1 LNHGDKDAEVAG
13 ALGTATALEKP
24 FCPISR
30 EALDEARHLARNAH
44 ALVLAPVPFGSG
56 NLANLDLLD
65 EALAAGKP
73 VFIAVGIETRDYTR
87 NRDAVARVNA
97 LLTRG
102 ATLFQDVADLIPL
115 LPTC

>member
-13 ALGTATALEKP
+13 ALGTATVLEKP

-30 EALDEARHLARNAH
+30 EALDEARQLARNAH

-56 NLANLDLLD
+56 NLTNLDLLD

-73 VFIAVGIETRDYTR
+73 VFIAAGIETRDYTR
-87 NRDAVARVNA
+87 NRDAITRVQT
-97 LLTRG
+97 LLARG
-102 ATLFQDVADLIPL
+102 AVLYQDVADLIPL